1 MTQLSNTTSS
11 CEAQWKMWLLQVF
24 VLIYLTTVCAAQDE
38 SVSPTPSVE
47 TDETFMPA
55 TAYDPPVPNL
65 YLTSG
70 SSDVFTSEKV
80 ILSCSV
86 SGSSDWTFTWQ
97 KDEQPLNQNADFSFP
112 GDGSVLTI
120 TVNKKDLTGK
130 YACKGH
136 DQRHG
141 VDTKTSQLVEVKV
154 AELPTLTLKRDTP
167 WADVFEGEA
176 VSFSCEPPSS
186 HWNIIWHK
194 DQKPMNEKGS
204 FINKTVTKSDEGKYT
219 CQAQFKLR
227 SVISG
232 FSNTESLNVNPNNPK
247 VSLIRNLD
255 YDKLYPEESIEFTCN
270 VNVISEWKYEWYH
283 NGMKIEGSSNK
294 NYNIASVTHASKG
307 EYRCKVKRG
316 EGPVYISNGIS
327 LQVADPPTPTLKL
340 ETPWSD
346 VFKTEVLKFSC
357 EVPSTEWTLTWYRE
371 QHKLE
376 EGPYLEI
383 TSVSDDDGGNYTC
396 KAQLTSRGVWSG
408 PSNSVVINVYDPP
421 TPTLKLE
428 TPWSDVFK
436 TEVLKF
442 SCEVPSTEWTLTWY
456 REQHKLEEG
465 PYLEITSVSDD
476 DGGNYTC
483 KAQLTS
489 RGVWS
494 GPSNSVVINVYD
506 KPMPVLTKSPSF
518 PMMYPGESINFTC
531 TAAVFSGWEYEWY
544 HNGNKALFPSSSTN
558 SIGNLSHDNSGEYR
572 CMAKRGSL
580 RTDQSGSVSLQ
591 VSNPPKP
598 ILKLLSPWQNVFE
611 NEILKFS
618 CNVSSSEWIFTWYR
632 GQAKLQ
638 NDSRLIQNEKGSMLN
653 ISAVRSSDQGQYTC
667 KAHLKQRRVIS
678 ESSYISVSVYDRIP
692 TPTLNIKPL
701 FNPMYIGETVKLNCI
716 VNVSSDWS
724 YEWYKDGTPDPHK
737 TGKEI
742 SIKVNLSDKGGYSC
756 KAKRGEK
763 TLTGRSNTVQ
773 LDVQEIPVPLLKP
786 KTQWLDVFPSEGVEL
801 SCSMP
806 GSSGWTFTWYKNPAD
821 DAKDTTTM
829 SNEGESL
836 SITNAKAMHRG
847 KYTCSGKLKERF
859 VSSKNSSEVTLYVYD
874 EKPTVTLQQNPEDN
888 LMHTSDYIS
897 FTCHVN
903 VSYGWKYVWYKDKN
917 PIDTSGIVHNISSA
931 KTSQSGS
938 YQCQVKRGA
947 KTTFWSEKSQAVKL
961 TIAER
966 PKAGITLLT
975 GWSEVFSTDSL
986 VLQCDVDESNNWN
999 YTWFKEDKELY
1010 SSLKYT
1016 VTPQDDPEQS
1026 LYTCQGFSDKR
1037 PLYSKPSDS
1046 YRTKN
1051 LLLKRRILLSISGCL
1066 FFGIIAVFIGC
1077 IALRIFRKPVA
1088 VGDKQQEP
1096 NLFLTMAQLKD
1107 RNDAPCPLVEYITD
1121 ADLNPPDKEGEENG
1135 TSCNETTP
1143 LPISSPEE
1151 QVVTTN
1157 GKDTTENGGGMV
1169 SFLH

>member
-24 VLIYLTTVCAAQDE
+24 VLIYLTTVCAAQE
-38 SVSPTPSVE
+38 SVSPTPPVE
-47 TDETFMPA
+47 TDATFMA
-55 TAYDPPVPNL
+55 TTAYDPPVPSL
-65 YLTSG
+65 HLASG

-80 ILSCSV
+80 ILSCNV
-86 SGSSDWTFTWQ
+86 SGSSGWTFTWQ
-97 KDEQPLNQNADFSFP
+97 KDGQPLNQNADFSFP

-120 TVNKKDLTGK
+120 TANKKDLTGK

-136 DQRHG
+136 DQRKG
-141 VDTKTSQLVEVKV
+141 DDTKTSQLVEVKV

-176 VSFSCEPPSS
+176 VSFRCEPPSS

-204 FINKTVTKSDEGKYT
+204 SFIIKTVTKSDEGKYT
-219 CQAQFKLR
+219 CQAQFKSR

-247 VSLIRNLD
+247 VSLIRKLD

-270 VNVISEWKYEWYH
+270 VNLISEWKYEWYH
-283 NGMKIEGSSNK
+283 NGTKIEGSSNK
-294 NYNIASVTHASKG
+294 NYIIVSVTYDNNG
-307 EYRCKVKRG
+307 EYECKVKRG
-316 EGPVYISNGIS
+316 EGPVYISNNIS
-327 LQVADPPTPTLKL
+327 VQVADRPTPTLKL

-346 VFKTEVLKFSC
+346 VFETEVLKFSC
-357 EVPSTEWTLTWYRE
+357 EVPSTEWTVTWYRD
-371 QHKLE
+371 QHNLK
-376 EGPYLEI
+376 EGPSLEI
-383 TSVSDDDGGNYTC
+383 TSVRDEDGGKYTC
-396 KAQLTSRGVWSG
+396 KAQLTSRKVWSG
-408 PSNSVVINVYDPP
+408 PSNPVVINV
-421 TPTLKLE
+421 
-428 TPWSDVFK
+428 
-436 TEVLKF
+436 
-442 SCEVPSTEWTLTWY
+442 
-456 REQHKLEEG
+456 RE
-465 PYLEITSVSDD
+465 
-476 DGGNYTC
+476 
-483 KAQLTS
+483 
-489 RGVWS
+489 
-494 GPSNSVVINVYD
+494 

-531 TAAVFSGWEYEWY
+531 TVGVFSGWEYEWY
-544 HNGNKALFPSSSTN
+544 HNGNKVLFPSSSTN

-572 CMAKRGSL
+572 CVAKRGAL
-580 RTDQSGSVSLQ
+580 RTNSRSVSLQ

-611 NEILKFS
+611 NETLKFS
-618 CNVSSSEWIFTWYR
+618 CDVSSSEWIFTWYR

-638 NDSRLIQNEKGSMLN
+638 NNSRLIQNEKGSMLN

-667 KAHLKQRRVIS
+667 KAHLKQRVVIS

-701 FNPMYIGETVKLNCI
+701 FTPMYIGETVKLNCA
-716 VNVSSDWS
+716 VSVSSDWS

-763 TLTGRSNTVQ
+763 TLTGHSNTVQ

-859 VSSKNSSEVTLYVYD
+859 VSSKNSSEVTLHVYD

-903 VSYGWKYVWYKDKN
+903 VSSGWNYVWYKDKN

-947 KTTFWSEKSQAVKL
+947 KTMFWSENSQAVKL

-986 VLQCDVDESNNWN
+986 VLQCDVDESNKWN

-1107 RNDAPCPLVEYITD
+1107 RNDAPSPLIEYITE

-1151 QVVTTN
+1151 QGILFRLQCNSLIRMIMLYQTENNSASLFSAVTTN